1 MKKILLILVLL
12 FTSNLLYAVEIKL
25 SCDVNITLSYPSG
38 SGENRKIHEIYQI
51 RETSSG
57 TSIIPNSNTGLLPFV
72 ATFGAENIN
81 VIDNSDQNKW
91 DIWNTRNINGNSYIL
106 SVIIDRNS
114 GQIFTSTLILSKNN
128 KGSTLFEGIGSCQK
142 VDTSKKKF

>member
-12 FTSNLLYAVEIKL
+12 FTSNILYAGQIKL
-25 SCDVNITLSYPSG
+25 SCDIKLNITFSNG
-38 SGENRKIHEIYQI
+38 SGENRKIHEIYEI
-51 RETSSG
+51 SETSSG

-91 DIWNTRNINGNSYIL
+91 NIRNTRNINGNSYIL
-106 SVIIDRNS
+106 SVIIDRNT

-128 KGSTLFEGIGSCQK
+128 KGSTSFEGIGSCQK